1 MFRVSVDSL
10 IFFPQSFF
18 FIIIWIVSLMLIS
31 QGILPMSRK
40 REKERENN
48 FLLFLSDDHQFDWRD
63 ALSVP
68 EKENSAKTFL
78 LFGFFFLRLVCYGS
92 HIGRRWTSC
101 PEYEWK
107 KREISL
113 ISFLF
118 SLVATFFFSYIHF
131 LIKIR
136 LYCTI
141 AMPKPF
147 FFGGGGRAL
156 DLLLVSSNTHCKCIR
171 YSKQFFGGWTCIY
184 ADILISISFRLRGPL
199 ETEKIYTTHTRD
211 QYRLYYMG
219 LDPSGGGNTT
229 RI

>member
-1 MFRVSVDSL
+1 MNAEHTNLSGESSQFSSFPYCLCVLSYSRHSFDMITFLSFMFRVSVDSL
-10 IFFPQSFF
+10 IVFPQSFF

-40 REKERENN
+40 RKKERENN

-147 FFGGGGRAL
+147 FFGGGESPGFASCFIQHTL
-156 DLLLVSSNTHCKCIR
+156 QV
-171 YSKQFFGGWTCIY
+171 
-184 ADILISISFRLRGPL
+184 
-199 ETEKIYTTHTRD
+199 YTV
-211 QYRLYYMG
+211 L
-219 LDPSGGGNTT
+219 
-229 RI
+229 